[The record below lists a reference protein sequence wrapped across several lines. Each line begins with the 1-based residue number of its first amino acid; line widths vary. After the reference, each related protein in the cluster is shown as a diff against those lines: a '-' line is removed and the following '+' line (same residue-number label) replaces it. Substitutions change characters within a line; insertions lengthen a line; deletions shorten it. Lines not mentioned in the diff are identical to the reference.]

1 MEFGPAEIKIL
12 LVQMMMTINEADQ
25 TVCELQFKKK
35 KTDFV
40 LNIINFT
47 LTLSFVIKMLIN
59 H

>member
-1 MEFGPAEIKIL
+1 
-12 LVQMMMTINEADQ
+12 MMMTINEADQ